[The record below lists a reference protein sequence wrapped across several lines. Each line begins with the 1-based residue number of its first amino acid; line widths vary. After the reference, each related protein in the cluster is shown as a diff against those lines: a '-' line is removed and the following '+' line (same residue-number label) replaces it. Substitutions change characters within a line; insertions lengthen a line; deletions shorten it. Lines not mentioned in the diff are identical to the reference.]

1 MTTWPRNKTSEN
13 RVIKIVLYD
22 CTYHIFKRIIAEE
35 VKSKATYLLYGLS
48 TCGKVINNTQLEI
61 NDKNEQTKKII
72 QIKPEKNTHN
82 KIEN

>member
-1 MTTWPRNKTSEN
+1 M
-13 RVIKIVLYD
+13 
-22 CTYHIFKRIIAEE
+22 
-35 VKSKATYLLYGLS
+35 KSKATYLLYGLS

>member
-1 MTTWPRNKTSEN
+1 M
-13 RVIKIVLYD
+13 
-22 CTYHIFKRIIAEE
+22 
-35 VKSKATYLLYGLS
+35 KSKATYLLYGLS

-82 KIEN
+82 KIENWKKIFLLATFSGNYKQCT